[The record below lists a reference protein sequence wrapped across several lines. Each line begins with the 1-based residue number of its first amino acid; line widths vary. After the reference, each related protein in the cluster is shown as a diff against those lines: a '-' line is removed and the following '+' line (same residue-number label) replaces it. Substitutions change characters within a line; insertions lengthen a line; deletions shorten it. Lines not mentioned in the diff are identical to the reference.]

1 MQVMT
6 HPDPALTTRC
16 VLVPTMGSLHRGHEV
31 LIKHGI
37 ECARSHGNRCVVSV
51 FVNPTQFN
59 EQSDFDQYPRDLDA
73 DADLCRRLGVDV
85 VFAPEVEVMYP
96 PNRSIPVPTL
106 PPAAAGPGLEDTHR
120 PGHFEGVCQ
129 VVARLFDLCRPSAA
143 TFGEKDWQQL
153 TVVRQMSDR
162 LARPVEIVP
171 VPTVR
176 ADDGLAMSSRNLLLS
191 KAARKQAIGIS
202 EALVEAGKART
213 PKEGERV
220 MSEVLSERGIE
231 PEYAVVR
238 DALTLKTPGIAGCRA
253 LIAAKVGGVR
263 LIDNMPWPT
272 PKVSGD

>member
-1 MQVMT
+1 MQVLT

-16 VLVPTMGSLHRGHEV
+16 VLVPTMGALHRGHEV
-31 LIKHGI
+31 LIKRGI
-37 ECARSHGNRCVVSV
+37 EYARSHGNRCVVSI

-59 EQSDFDQYPRDLDA
+59 EQSDFDKYPRDLEA
-73 DADLCRRLGVDV
+73 DTRICRRLGVDV
-85 VFAPEVEVMYP
+85 VFAPEVGVMYP

-106 PPAAAGPGLEDTHR
+106 PPAADGPDLEDTHR

-153 TVVRQMSDR
+153 TVIRQMSDR

-176 ADDGLAMSSRNLLLS
+176 EDDGLAMSSRNQLLS
-191 KAARKQAIGIS
+191 KAAREQAVGIS
-202 EALVEAGKART
+202 EGLTEAGKART
-213 PKEGERV
+213 ATEGERV
-220 MSEVLSERGIE
+220 MSEVLADRGIE

-238 DALTLKTPGIAGCRA
+238 DALTLLKPGKGACRA
-253 LIAAKVGGVR
+253 LVAARVGGVR

-272 PKVSGD
+272 PKGGGD

>member
-1 MQVMT
+1 MQLLT

-31 LIKHGI
+31 LIGRAI
-37 ECARSHGNRCVVSV
+37 EYARAHGNRCVVSI
-51 FVNPTQFN
+51 FINPTQFN
-59 EQSDFDQYPRDLDA
+59 ESSDFDNYPRDLEA
-73 DADLCRRLGVDV
+73 DSRICKRLGVDV
-85 VFAPEVEVMYP
+85 VFAPEDGVMYP
-96 PNRSIPVPTL
+96 PSRSIPVPML
-106 PPAAAGPGLEDTHR
+106 PTAADGPDLEDTHR

-176 ADDGLAMSSRNLLLS
+176 EEDGLAMSSRNLLLS
-191 KAARKQAIGIS
+191 GAARQQAVGIS
-202 EALVEAGKART
+202 EALIEAGKART
-213 PKEGERV
+213 AKEGERV
-220 MSEVLSERGIE
+220 MSEVLAERGIE

-238 DALTLKTPGIAGCRA
+238 DALTLLAPAAGACRA

-272 PKVSGD
+272 PKARGD